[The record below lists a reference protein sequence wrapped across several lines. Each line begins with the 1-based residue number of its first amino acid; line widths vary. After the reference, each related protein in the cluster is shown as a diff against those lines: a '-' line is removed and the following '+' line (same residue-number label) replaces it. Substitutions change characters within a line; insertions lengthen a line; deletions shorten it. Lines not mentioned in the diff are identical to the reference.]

1 MVKINNR
8 KLAKSAEKAVDKA
21 GTAVKNVP
29 NAQNLTRFIAQG
41 LTYKIQRDLHNARDK
56 IAQEAKDAGSQS
68 EYQTAKI
75 LPLVRNISYL
85 LNALSVEQFFQNN
98 NDIPKACAG
107 IQLATMF
114 VGGQM
119 LVSLEDVLASFI
131 HISAHIG
138 IFSSKLPC
146 FRPQMS
152 PYTRVV
158 CTHAPHPGC
167 ETSSPYRARQWG
179 WARGYDQ

>member
-119 LVSLEDVLASFI
+119 LVSLEDVLASFTGKTQNGNGTLDK
-131 HISAHIG
+131 IG
-138 IFSSKLPC
+138 LKGLGEKKEDIEQILNQLSTRFNQQASTFSKVP
-146 FRPQMS
+146 FI
-152 PYTRVV
+152 
-158 CTHAPHPGC
+158 
-167 ETSSPYRARQWG
+167 
-179 WARGYDQ
+179 